1 FVVRGQ
7 VLANGSPV
15 GGIRIRAF
23 DKDLRRERPLGETTT
38 NEDGRYE
45 IRYSTEHFPQ
55 ANGRHGNLLVR
66 AFNAAG
72 VELSASGV
80 MFNAPAT
87 ASIDLVITRTEDLLP
102 SEYERLLSALTPL
115 LGNVALADLTAD
127 DMTFLTQATQIDRKS
142 LELLRQSALLSVE
155 TRLPIDAF
163 FAFGHTGLSLDLE
176 TLVAFRNDDLRHA
189 IEAAVDKKIIPQT
202 VHQQSD
208 TLIRRLKRYNYVQHQ
223 PTGQLPD
230 HETAAPFARFTVR
243 VFDLNAG
250 GDPLA
255 LGSVSTSGKGM
266 FTFNYAAPPTKP
278 PNGTILQFLCKISDA
293 KGESLAEHK
302 VQIEPGQTDV
312 VDVRI
317 AVPAPH
323 VPASPA

>member
-1 FVVRGQ
+1 
-7 VLANGSPV
+7 
-15 GGIRIRAF
+15 
-23 DKDLRRERPLGETTT
+23 
-38 NEDGRYE
+38 
-45 IRYSTEHFPQ
+45 
-55 ANGRHGNLLVR
+55 
-66 AFNAAG
+66 
-72 VELSASGV
+72 
-80 MFNAPAT
+80 
-87 ASIDLVITRTEDLLP
+87 
-102 SEYERLLSALTPL
+102 
-115 LGNVALADLTAD
+115 
-127 DMTFLTQATQIDRKS
+127 
-142 LELLRQSALLSVE
+142 
-155 TRLPIDAF
+155 
-163 FAFGHTGLSLDLE
+163 
-176 TLVAFRNDDLRHA
+176 
-189 IEAAVDKKIIPQT
+189 PQT

-223 PTGQLPD
+223 ATGQLLD
-230 HETAAPFARFTVR
+230 QETGAPLARFTVR

-266 FTFNYAAPPTKP
+266 VTFNYAAPPTKP

-323 VPASPA
+323 VPASPAISYLSSMLNLSIPWELQTHLSKFSIGT